1 MLKSINLSTIID
13 SVINLIRIFSYIWA
27 YVKFIPVTK
36 CFENVSGYFILE
48 IQYTQQGKEDHL
60 VTITVSHVLTQD

>member
-1 MLKSINLSTIID
+1 M
-13 SVINLIRIFSYIWA
+13 
-27 YVKFIPVTK
+27 KFIPVTK

-60 VTITVSHVLTQD
+60 VTITMSHVLTQD